1 MSLEANEIDDLMKAY
16 DTLSLFPDVPPLFTH
31 LEESSHIHPVVFSNG
46 TSSMINTSLAQ
57 SPDLSP
63 HNHLFKQVVVVEKV
77 KKFKPHPDVYSH
89 LCKEVGKEGKEGE
102 VWLISGNPFGKL
114 CQLFYVL
121 F

>member
-1 MSLEANEIDDLMKAY
+1 VSLEVNEIDNLMKAY

-63 HNHLFKQVVVVEKV
+63 HKHLFKQVVVVEKV

-102 VWLISGNPFGKL
+102 VWLISGNPFGKP